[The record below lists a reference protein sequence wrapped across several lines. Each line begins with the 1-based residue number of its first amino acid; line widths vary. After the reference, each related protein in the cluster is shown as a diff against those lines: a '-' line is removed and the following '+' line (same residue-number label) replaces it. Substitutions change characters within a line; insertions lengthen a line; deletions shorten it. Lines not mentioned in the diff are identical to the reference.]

1 MTSPASNAAYA
12 APGTKMRFDVL
23 DALRGVC
30 AVIVVLY
37 HFKSNGY
44 ISNLMLVRNGWLFVD
59 YFFVLS
65 GFVIAHS
72 YGERLREKTVSV
84 ARFMALRIGRI
95 YPLHIAVLLGFVA
108 LEMLLVFGGDTIAQY
123 VSREPFT
130 GSSDLGSL
138 VQNLFLIQSFGI
150 PGGPGWNT
158 PAWSIAAEMWTY
170 LLFAFVFLVRG
181 RGLLIVTGALAG
193 LGLGFSVMTSDDLH
207 ITFQGGFLRCVFG
220 FAMGVLTYHAFRRFG
235 GVGGSLWEIALLL
248 VTIIYVS
255 FAEDALT
262 FIAPFVFSAMI
273 FVLASQ
279 RGVVSRV
286 LGMRVFQLLGL
297 LSYSIYMVHNFLHG
311 RFAEVLQITGLVDVS
326 VGNDGVTTLVASP
339 LVSDALTI
347 AMLLLLVFV
356 SFVSYNLVEKPGQT
370 ITRRMLS
377 KPTVTSGKTV

>member
-1 MTSPASNAAYA
+1 MTAVPSSEA
-12 APGTKMRFDVL
+12 KMRFDVL
-23 DALRGVC
+23 DALRGIC

-37 HFKSNGY
+37 HFKSSGY
-44 ISNLMLVRNGWLFVD
+44 ISNLMVVRNGWLFVD

-84 ARFMALRIGRI
+84 GRFMALRMGRI

-123 VSREPFT
+123 VSREPFS
-130 GSSDLGSL
+130 GSRDLWSL

-170 LLFAFVFLVRG
+170 FLFAFVFLVRG
-181 RGLLIVTGALAG
+181 RAMLVLTGALAL
-193 LGLGFSVMTSDDLH
+193 LGLGFAVMTSDDLH

-235 GVGGSLWEIALLL
+235 GIGGSAWEVALLL
-248 VTIIYVS
+248 GTILYVS

-262 FIAPFVFSAMI
+262 FAAPFVFSAMV

-279 RGVVSRV
+279 RGVVSR
-286 LGMRVFQLLGL
+286 LLSMKAFQVLGL

-326 VGNDGVTTLVASP
+326 VNNDGVTSLVATP
-339 LVSDALTI
+339 LVSDILTI
-347 AMLLLLVFV
+347 AMLALLVLV
-356 SFVSYNLVEKPGQT
+356 SFVSYHLVEKPGQT
-370 ITRRMLS
+370 ITRRWLAKS
-377 KPTVTSGKTV
+377 DQTSGQAA